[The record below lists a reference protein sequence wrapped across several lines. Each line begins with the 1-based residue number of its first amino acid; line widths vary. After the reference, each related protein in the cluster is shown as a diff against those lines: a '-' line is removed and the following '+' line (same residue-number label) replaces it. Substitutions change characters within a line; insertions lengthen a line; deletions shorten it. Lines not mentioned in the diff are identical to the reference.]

1 MKCETVSAY
10 EDRRADQANG
20 PWLVHAAKF
29 LFITHFFP
37 LREVLFSLGAP
48 LFFSRLIRTIKSVE
62 RRNNEKNQLENY
74 LFCHFTAFCPETG
87 IAMHI
92 MEGFLPIEWAIF
104 WWAVT
109 LPFLILGSGPLG
121 QKSGKTQKQ
130 K

>member
-1 MKCETVSAY
+1 MGV
-10 EDRRADQANG
+10 RIRQNG

-62 RRNNEKNQLENY
+62 RRKNEKNQLENY

-87 IAMHI
+87 IGHAYHGGLFTHRMGYI
-92 MEGFLPIEWAIF
+92 LVGRDASIFNLGLP
-104 WWAVT
+104 VH
-109 LPFLILGSGPLG
+109 
-121 QKSGKTQKQ
+121 
-130 K
+130 